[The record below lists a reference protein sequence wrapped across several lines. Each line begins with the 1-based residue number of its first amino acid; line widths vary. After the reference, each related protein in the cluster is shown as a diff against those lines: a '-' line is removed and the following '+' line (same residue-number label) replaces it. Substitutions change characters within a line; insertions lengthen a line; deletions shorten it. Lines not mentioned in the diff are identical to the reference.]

1 MRERTTANRE
11 DFFMLESDRSGTG
24 HDPLD
29 RLIAEMRRIANLLED
44 RVAPALERLAESSQV
59 SGTISPAANP
69 LDPIRRALR
78 AGNLR
83 EADDL
88 ISDLD
93 AGAFDAAEL
102 ESIRVDFARGRD
114 ARIGELRSRLD
125 ASRLVNDHETALG
138 LEEELSSW
146 LDPAARVQV
155 RADVVRW
162 LIGLLMKRMRSGTVG
177 VDVAFLAARIAGRF
191 GDTAEGASLRASLP
205 TLRRSAGLCAQC
217 GEPYTGVEDA
227 CPKCL
232 NPHSKAD
239 RPDGPPV
246 PPPETL

>member
-1 MRERTTANRE
+1 
-11 DFFMLESDRSGTG
+11 MLESDRSGTG

-29 RLIAEMRRIANLLED
+29 RLIAELRRIADLMEH
-44 RVAPALERLAESSQV
+44 RVVPALERLAESSQG
-59 SGTISPAANP
+59 SGTTPPAANP
-69 LDPIRRALR
+69 LGPIRSALR

-83 EADDL
+83 EAEDL
-88 ISDLD
+88 ISELD
-93 AGAFDAAEL
+93 AGGFDATAL
-102 ESIRVDFARGRD
+102 ESIRADFARARD
-114 ARIGELRSRLD
+114 ARIGDLRSRLD
-125 ASRLVNDHETALG
+125 ASQLVNDHETALG

-146 LDPAARVQV
+146 LDPATRVQL

-205 TLRRSAGLCAQC
+205 TLRRSAGLCARC
-217 GEPYTGVEDA
+217 GAPYTGVEDA

-232 NPHSKAD
+232 NPHAGAD
-239 RPDGPPV
+239 RPDEAPT
-246 PPPETL
+246 PPPETS